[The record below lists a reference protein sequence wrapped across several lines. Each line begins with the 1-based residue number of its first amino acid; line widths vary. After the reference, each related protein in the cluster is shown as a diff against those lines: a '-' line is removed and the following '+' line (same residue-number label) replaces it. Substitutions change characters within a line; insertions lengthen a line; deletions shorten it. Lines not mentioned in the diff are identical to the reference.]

1 MAKIPAICVRVIG
14 GDRFVTNKGI
24 MVRLARVKAPSG
36 DTQAGRTAKELL
48 ESLVLGQSITYE
60 VVAGCHSRRQAAEVW
75 VKSNN
80 ANDAMR
86 AAGYQG
92 S

>member
-1 MAKIPAICVRVIG
+1 MAKISATCSRVIG

-24 MVRLARVKAPSG
+24 LVRLARGKAPSA
-36 DTQAGRTAKELL
+36 DTQAGRTAKEFL
-48 ESLVLGQSITYE
+48 ESLVLGQFITYE
-60 VVAGCHSRRQAAEVW
+60 IVAGGHSRRQAAEVW
-75 VKSNN
+75 VKGKS

-92 S
+92 T

>member
-24 MVRLARVKAPSG
+24 MVRLARVKAPSA

-48 ESLVLGQSITYE
+48 ESLVLGQFIIYE
-60 VVAGCHSRRQAAEVW
+60 VVARGTSRRPAAEVW

-86 AAGYQG
+86 AAGYQET
-92 S
+92 

>member
-1 MAKIPAICVRVIG
+1 MAKIRAICARVLG

-36 DTQAGRTAKELL
+36 DSQAARTAKELL
-48 ESLVLGQSITYE
+48 ESLVLGQSIVYE
-60 VVAGCHSRRQAAEVW
+60 VVVGGHSRRPAAEVW

-86 AAGYQG
+86 AVGYQET
-92 S
+92 